1 MYGQSSLQILN
12 VSNFWKFLDLDS
24 TWLHGY
30 MSNPAIQVNTK
41 ITGKW
46 LLLFFKASRKTVL
59 CTAGPQSMYMGGD
72 LGGTIFF
79 NPAVKTSAPQDFWSK
94 VDGENNLFHLTW
106 YRLLISTFGHLQSHF
121 CFWVPNLSILSPPQP
136 GFSLCRWAQIE
147 ALKPSET
154 ARWHNYIEYHIIYI
168 LQSSIV
174 LTYLK
179 YLKIS

>member
-1 MYGQSSLQILN
+1 MGICQTLPSRWTQKSLASGCFFSSRRVEN
-12 VSNFWKFLDLDS
+12 CAVYRGAAVYV
-24 TWLHGY
+24 HGRW
-30 MSNPAIQVNTK
+30 S
-41 ITGKW
+41 
-46 LLLFFKASRKTVL
+46 
-59 CTAGPQSMYMGGD
+59 GGNN
-72 LGGTIFF
+72 FF

-106 YRLLISTFGHLQSHF
+106 YRLLISTFRHLQSHF

-168 LQSSIV
+168 YILQSSIV
-174 LTYLK
+174 LTYLN
-179 YLKIS
+179 IS

>member
-1 MYGQSSLQILN
+1 VYGQSSPADFECLQ
-12 VSNFWKFLDLDS
+12 FLKIS
-24 TWLHGY
+24 RPRQYMITWVYVKPCHPGEHK
-30 MSNPAIQVNTK
+30 NHWQVA
-41 ITGKW
+41 
-46 LLLFFKASRKTVL
+46 ASFLQGESKTVL

-168 LQSSIV
+168 YILQSSIV
-174 LTYLK
+174 LTYLN
-179 YLKIS
+179 IS